1 MTAQV
6 HIPSMLRRL
15 YGTQPVEAVEA
26 ANVIEMARALD
37 ERFPGMLERL
47 LEPDGNLRRYV
58 NIFINGEDARWQG
71 DAHAPLGPDAEV
83 WIVPNVAGGQ

>member
-1 MTAQV
+1 
-6 HIPSMLRRL
+6 MLRRL

-26 ANVIEMARALD
+26 ANVIEMAHALD

-58 NIFINGEDARWQG
+58 NVFINGEDARWQG
-71 DAHAPLGPDAEV
+71 HAHARLGPDAEV
-83 WIVPNVAGGQ
+83 WIVANVAGGG